1 MIFFR
6 DPTIRIAGC
15 RYFVAQSTLHMKT
28 NDPHFELAQIR
39 GLMDRSTRFLSL
51 SGLSGVVAGGL
62 ALAGAFFAH
71 RYMDE
76 HLAVREDPLTYGK
89 GLSTGVNYVSHMVVL
104 GSIAISVLV
113 VALLGAFWFTW
124 RRSKKVGQGM
134 WDPSAKRLAVN
145 LFIPLAAGG
154 IFCLALFYY
163 GLPGLVPSATLVFY
177 GLALLNASKYTLD
190 EVRWLGLSE
199 LLLGLIAAFWIGAGL
214 MFWALGF
221 GVLHIFYGALMYH
234 RNERGAEPEKDE

>member
-1 MIFFR
+1 
-6 DPTIRIAGC
+6 
-15 RYFVAQSTLHMKT
+15 MKT
-28 NDPHFELAQIR
+28 TDPHFELAQIR

-51 SGLSGVVAGGL
+51 SGLSGVVAGLL
-62 ALAGAFFAH
+62 ALAGAFLAH

-76 HLAVREDPLTYGK
+76 HLAVREYPLTYGE
-89 GLSTGVNYVSHMVVL
+89 GLNSGTNYVSHMVVL
-104 GSIAISVLV
+104 SSIAITVLV

-134 WDPSAKRLAVN
+134 WDPSARRLAVN

-199 LLLGLIAAFWIGAGL
+199 LAIGLIAAFWIGAGL

-234 RNERGAEPEKDE
+234 RNERDQHPLEDA